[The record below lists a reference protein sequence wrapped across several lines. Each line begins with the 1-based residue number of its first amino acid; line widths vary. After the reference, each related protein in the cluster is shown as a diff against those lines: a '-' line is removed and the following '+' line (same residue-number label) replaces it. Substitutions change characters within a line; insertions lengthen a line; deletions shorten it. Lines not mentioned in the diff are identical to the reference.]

1 MEFLAN
7 ENFPAPSIGLIRDAG
22 YQVFSISESSPG
34 ESDEQVISKAKA
46 KDLIILT
53 FDKDYGEILM
63 RTQIPDPPS
72 VVFFRYKGQDPTF
85 AGKALI
91 ELLAKSSIELVEK
104 FTVIDKG
111 EVRQRAY

>member
-22 YQVFSISESSPG
+22 YQVYSISESSPG
-34 ESDEQVISKAKA
+34 ESDEQVISKAK
-46 KDLIILT
+46 KEGLIILT

-63 RTQIPDPPS
+63 RTQMPDPPS
-72 VVFFRYKGQDPTF
+72 VVFFRYKGQNPTF
-85 AGKALI
+85 AGNILI
-91 ELLAKSSIELVEK
+91 ELLTEPSIELVRK

-111 EVRQRAY
+111 EVRQRTY